1 MIAFFK
7 NILSEIET
15 ILLKPAD
22 EFKIIGEALKEKG
35 IITEGQLN
43 AALELQRVQLLTNG
57 KTKQL
62 GMIVTDQ
69 GYASEEEV
77 IQAINDYYKIS
88 VTSLTDNIKELVG
101 KKRGSFIDRLPTPR
115 IPIWLQIFATTSLVV
130 IITILMLNSIILGR
144 QKEQLYQQTVK
155 IGMVSLNYFEGNSR
169 IPLLQ
174 GDMLRLNTLIKDT
187 PTEEALLYA
196 FIVNQDRKIMA
207 HTDLNMIQTEVNQ
220 YSNPGEVTKK
230 GDISYFS
237 YLNQDKEQIL
247 NLSKPVI
254 FKGKKLGEVNVGIS
268 IDFINLLIK
277 KERASIITVTLIILF
292 FGIVIAVLL
301 GFRFSRPISQLVKA
315 TQEVG
320 HGNYQFKLET
330 KRNDELGN
338 LAKAFNQMS
347 EDLWKKSLMQESFG
361 KYVGSEV
368 LELILANPENTWLKG
383 HKNEATILFADIRG
397 FTSYTDSRTPEKVV
411 EGLNKYF
418 DMATQAILNNGGY
431 IDKFIGDAVL
441 GVFGVPVYHK
451 NHIERAVRAAVE
463 LNSEL
468 QNYKGI
474 GHNLITSVGIGI
486 ASGVVIAGN
495 IGSEVKM
502 EYTVIGDCVNVASRL
517 NELAGSGDVIITKLI
532 YEKISDI
539 ISVKQLTPRKIKGKS
554 KPLDVYKVLDIKKVS
569 DAKKGK

>member
-7 NILSEIET
+7 NIISKIEEIF
-15 ILLKPAD
+15 LKSAD
-22 EFKIIGEALKEKG
+22 DFKIIGEALKEKG
-35 IITEGQLN
+35 IITDGQLN
-43 AALELQRVQLLTNG
+43 AALELQRVQLLTHG
-57 KTKQL
+57 KTRQL

-115 IPIWLQIFATTSLVV
+115 IPIWLQLFMTTSVVV
-130 IITILMLNSIILGR
+130 IITILMLNSIILNR

-155 IGMVSLNYFEGNSR
+155 IGMVSLNYYEGNSR

-174 GDMLRLNTLIKDT
+174 GDMLRLNTLIKDA
-187 PTEEALLYA
+187 PSEEALLYA

-207 HTDLNMIQTEVNQ
+207 HTDLNRIQTEFNQ
-220 YSNPGEVTKK
+220 YANPKEVTKK
-230 GDISYFS
+230 GDISYFN

-320 HGNYQFKLET
+320 HGNYQFKLKT

-383 HKNEATILFADIRG
+383 HKNKATILFADIRG
-397 FTSYTDSRTPEKVV
+397 FTSYTESSTPEKVV

-418 DMATQAILNNGGY
+418 DMATRPFSITADILISLSVMLY
-431 IDKFIGDAVL
+431 SEFL
-441 GVFGVPVYHK
+441 VYRFTIK
-451 NHIERAVRAAVE
+451 
-463 LNSEL
+463 
-468 QNYKGI
+468 
-474 GHNLITSVGIGI
+474 
-486 ASGVVIAGN
+486 
-495 IGSEVKM
+495 
-502 EYTVIGDCVNVASRL
+502 
-517 NELAGSGDVIITKLI
+517 
-532 YEKISDI
+532 I
-539 ISVKQLTPRKIKGKS
+539 ISKEQSALQWN
-554 KPLDVYKVLDIKKVS
+554 
-569 DAKKGK
+569 